1 MFLPLI
7 ILVILGCVFAGS
19 LKTSKS
25 RLTVVVCIL
34 CIILILCYIQM
45 SSKGKNKGIGKSK
58 EGFENSLSGYAPLD
72 YKMTNGGSGGNIGID
87 GQDSNVNCGRYNYG
101 DINSQIGTSGTYDGI
116 RLKSNIATNPLINDV
131 TIFNNVGDGY
141 VLKDAMNSQDFPTID
156 GQPNSPKSMF
166 VLKNNAVSWDCC
178 PSTFGAGMNG
188 CVCPSKEQLAMF
200 SGRSGNKTLPVE
212 YPSM

>member
-19 LKTSKS
+19 LKTPKS
-25 RLTVVVCIL
+25 RLTVVVSIL
-34 CIILILCYIQM
+34 VIILILCYIQM
-45 SSKGKNKGIGKSK
+45 RSKHN
-58 EGFENSLSGYAPLD
+58 EGFSGNSLSGYAPLG
-72 YKMTNGGSGGNIGID
+72 YTMTNGGSGGNVGID
-87 GQDSNVNCGRYNYG
+87 GQDSNVNCGKYNYG
-101 DINSQIGTSGTYDGI
+101 DVNSQIGPSGTYDGL
-116 RLKSNIATNPLINDV
+116 RLKSQIATNPLINNV

-141 VLKDAMNSQDFPTID
+141 TLKDSMNSEQFPTID

-188 CVCPSKEQLAMF
+188 CVCPSKEQLDMF
-200 SGRSGNKTLPVE
+200 AGRSGNRTRPVE
-212 YPSM
+212 YPGM

>member
-1 MFLPLI
+1 MYMFLPLI

-19 LKTSKS
+19 LKTPKS
-25 RLTVVVCIL
+25 RLTVVVSIL
-34 CIILILCYIQM
+34 LLILILCYIQM
-45 SSKGKNKGIGKSK
+45 RSKKY
-58 EGFENSLSGYAPLD
+58 EGFDGNSLGGYAPIG
-72 YKMTNGGSGGNIGID
+72 YKMTNGGSGGNVGID
-87 GQDSNVNCGRYNYG
+87 GQDSNVKCGNYNYG
-101 DINSQIGTSGTYDGI
+101 DINNQIGPSGTYDGLK
-116 RLKSNIATNPLINDV
+116 LKSQIVTNPLLNDV

-141 VLKDAMNSQDFPTID
+141 VLKDSMNSENFPTID
-156 GQPNSPKSMF
+156 GQKGSPKSMF

>member
-1 MFLPLI
+1 MLLPLI

-19 LKTSKS
+19 LKDSKS
-25 RLTVVVCIL
+25 RLSVVLCIL
-34 CIILILCYIQM
+34 LLILILCYIQM
-45 SSKGKNKGIGKSK
+45 KSGSR
-58 EGFENSLSGYAPLD
+58 EGFYNSNSLSGYSPIG
-72 YKMTNGGSGGNIGID
+72 YVMQNGGSGGNVGID
-87 GQDSNVNCGRYNYG
+87 GQDSKVNCGRYNYG
-101 DINSQIGTSGTYDGI
+101 DINSQIGTSGTYDGL

-141 VLKDAMNSQDFPTID
+141 VLKDAMNSENFPTID

-188 CVCPSKEQLAMF
+188 CVCPSKEQLDMF
-200 SGRSGNKTLPVE
+200 AGRSGNRTTPVE
-212 YPSM
+212 YPGM

>member
-1 MFLPLI
+1 MYMFLPLI
-7 ILVILGCVFAGS
+7 ILVILGCIFAGS
-19 LKTSKS
+19 LKTPQS

-34 CIILILCYIQM
+34 VIILILCYIQM
-45 SSKGKNKGIGKSK
+45 RTKGKERFSS
-58 EGFENSLSGYAPLD
+58 SLSGYAPLD
-72 YKMTNGGSGGNIGID
+72 YTMKNGGSGGNVGID

-116 RLKSNIATNPLINDV
+116 RLKSQIATNPLINDV

-200 SGRSGNKTLPVE
+200 AGRSGNRTLPVE
-212 YPSM
+212 YPGM